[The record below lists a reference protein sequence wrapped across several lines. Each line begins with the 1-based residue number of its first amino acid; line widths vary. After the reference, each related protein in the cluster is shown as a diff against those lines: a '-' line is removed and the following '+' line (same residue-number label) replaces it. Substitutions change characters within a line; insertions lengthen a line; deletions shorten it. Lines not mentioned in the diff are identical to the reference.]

1 MPDEPLRVREN
12 SAVDLSLKNLVTV
25 ICAVAVGVWAFFG
38 IQERLNAIETNF
50 KLIEKDLEKNTDFR
64 IRWPLGELGALP
76 DDSEQFMLINHL
88 TKQVE
93 KMAVELETGRHN
105 TINIDRLREDARKME
120 VEIDNLKEQVLRNRV
135 E

>member
-88 TKQVE
+88 TIQVE

-120 VEIDNLKEQVLRNRV
+120 MEIDNLKELVLRNRV

>member
-120 VEIDNLKEQVLRNRV
+120 MEIDTLKEQVLRNRV

>member
-93 KMAVELETGRHN
+93 KMAVELETGRHT

-120 VEIDNLKEQVLRNRV
+120 MEIDNLKEQVLRNRV

>member
-1 MPDEPLRVREN
+1 MPEDSIRVRD
-12 SAVDLSLKNLVTV
+12 SSSVDLSLKNLITV
-25 ICAVAVGVWAFFG
+25 IGAVAIGVWAFFG

-93 KMAVELETGRHN
+93 KMAVELETGRHK

-120 VEIDNLKEQVLRNRV
+120 MEIDNLKEQVLRNRV

>member
-25 ICAVAVGVWAFFG
+25 IGAVAVGVWAFFG
-38 IQERLNAIETNF
+38 VQERLNAIETNF
-50 KLIEKDLEKNTDFR
+50 KLIENDLEKNTDFR

-120 VEIDNLKEQVLRNRV
+120 IEIDNLKEQVLRNRV

>member
-1 MPDEPLRVREN
+1 MPEDSIRVRD
-12 SAVDLSLKNLVTV
+12 SSSVDLSLKNLISVV
-25 ICAVAVGVWAFFG
+25 MAVAVGVWAFFG

-76 DDSEQFMLINHL
+76 DDSEQFMLINHQ

-120 VEIDNLKEQVLRNRV
+120 MEIDNLKEQVLRNRV

>member
-25 ICAVAVGVWAFFG
+25 IGAVAVGVWAFFG

>member
-25 ICAVAVGVWAFFG
+25 IGAVAVGVWAFFG
-38 IQERLNAIETNF
+38 VQERLNAIETNF

-120 VEIDNLKEQVLRNRV
+120 MEIDNLKEQVLRNRV

>member
-1 MPDEPLRVREN
+1 
-12 SAVDLSLKNLVTV
+12 
-25 ICAVAVGVWAFFG
+25 
-38 IQERLNAIETNF
+38 
-50 KLIEKDLEKNTDFR
+50 
-64 IRWPLGELGALP
+64 
-76 DDSEQFMLINHL
+76 MLINHL

-120 VEIDNLKEQVLRNRV
+120 MEIDNLKEQVLRNRV

>member
-25 ICAVAVGVWAFFG
+25 IGAVAVGVWAFFG

-93 KMAVELETGRHN
+93 KMAGELETGRHN

-120 VEIDNLKEQVLRNRV
+120 MEIDTLKEQVLRNRV